1 MNDDSDQPA
10 EGESKLDEGDTVL
23 RAVTHD
29 GSFRVVALE
38 TTRTVRG
45 AVLAQKVSPAA
56 TPIFAD
62 LLTASVLVRES
73 MAPDLRVQI
82 VLQGDDRRSRLVAD
96 SHPDGMTRGLVQLA
110 EGKTS
115 LPLAGGGVLRV
126 QRSMQ
131 NGALHQ
137 GVVGVPPGSSIS
149 SAFMAYMEESEQIH
163 TMISIACF
171 ISGGEIV
178 AAGGYL
184 LQLLPEVERQK
195 LAVMTER
202 LEDFR
207 DIGPLLARGAASP
220 KELLYETLYGMP
232 YEQVAERG
240 VHYGCNCSFAR
251 LAASLASLPRKDVEE
266 LASSKEV
273 LEISCDFCGHVYHYR
288 PDQLRGLL
296 SDN

>member
-1 MNDDSDQPA
+1 MDDDASQ
-10 EGESKLDEGDTVL
+10 ERESKLDEGDTVL

-29 GSFRVVALE
+29 GNFRVVAVE
-38 TTRTVRG
+38 TTRTVR
-45 AVLAQKVSPAA
+45 AAAQAQKVPVAGKSL
-56 TPIFAD
+56 FAD

-110 EGKTS
+110 PGKDV
-115 LPLAGGGVLRV
+115 LPLGGGGVLRV

-131 NGALHQ
+131 NGELHQ
-137 GVVGVPPGSSIS
+137 GVVGVPPGSSIAT
-149 SAFMAYMEESEQIH
+149 AFMAYMEESEQIH
-163 TMISIACF
+163 SMISIACVL
-171 ISGGEIV
+171 SGGEIV

-220 KELLYETLYGMP
+220 KELLFETLYGMP

-251 LAASLASLPRKDVEE
+251 LAASLASLPRKDIED

-273 LEISCDFCGHVYHYR
+273 LEISCDFCGQVYHYR

>member
-1 MNDDSDQPA
+1 MDEDQSQNPPSGPKK
-10 EGESKLDEGDTVL
+10 EEGDTVL

-29 GSFRVVALE
+29 GSFRVVAVE

-45 AVLAQKVSPAA
+45 AIAAQKVGASVMPL
-56 TPIFAD
+56 FAD

-82 VLQGDDRRSRLVAD
+82 VLQGGDRRSRLVAD

-110 EGKTS
+110 PGKDS
-115 LPLAGGGVLRV
+115 WPLEEGGVLRV

-131 NGALHQ
+131 NGELHQ
-137 GVVGVPPGSSIS
+137 GVVGVQSSANIS

-163 TMISIACF
+163 TMISIATYV
-171 ISGGEIV
+171 SGGEVV

-240 VHYGCNCSFAR
+240 VHYGCNCSFTR

-266 LASSKEV
+266 LAASKEV
-273 LEISCDFCGHVYHYR
+273 LEISCDFCGQLYHYR

-296 SDN
+296 IDN